1 MRKLFSRLGVVLL
14 VALFAMALPAQVFGA
29 PVKLDDS
36 TLFVQFW
43 PEGETGTNVV
53 IVGVELDAKT
63 ALPATVQL
71 PIPKGATVFWAGE
84 IIGPDPTTDIQ
95 RDFKLVDGA
104 AGQLVEFTVETT
116 RAVQFDATV
125 GAIDIDGDDIVT
137 SLKWLQ
143 SISSK
148 SVSFAVRVPSAVDDI
163 RITPK
168 PPAGDPQTNSVGE
181 KLYTLAD
188 QILQPG
194 DTANLEVRYRRA
206 GLASESSAPSVL
218 VILAGLLVLAVVAL
232 VVALAVQNRRRIA
245 EEE

>member
-14 VALFAMALPAQVFGA
+14 VALFAMVLPAQVFGA

-43 PEGETGTNVV
+43 PEGEAGTNVV
-53 IVGVELDAKT
+53 IVGVELDAGT
-63 ALPATVQL
+63 TLPATVRL

-84 IIGPDPTTDIQ
+84 IIGPDPATDIQ
-95 RDFKLVDGA
+95 RDFTLVDGA
-104 AGQLVEFTVETT
+104 EGQLVEFTVETT

-137 SLKWLQ
+137 SLQWLQ

-148 SVSFAVRVPSAVDDI
+148 SVSFAVRVPAAVDDI
-163 RITPK
+163 RITPE

-188 QILQPG
+188 QILVPG
-194 DTANLEVRYRRA
+194 DTTKLEVRYRRA
-206 GLASESSAPSVL
+206 GLASESGGPSVL
-218 VILAGLLVLAVVAL
+218 VILGGLLALAVIAL
-232 VVALAVQNRRRIA
+232 VVALAVQNKRRVA
-245 EEE
+245 EED

>member
-14 VALFAMALPAQVFGA
+14 VSIFAMALPAQVFGA

-36 TLFVQFW
+36 TIFVQFW
-43 PEGETGTNVV
+43 PEGEAGTNVV

-84 IIGPDPTTDIQ
+84 IIGPDPATDIQ
-95 RDFKLVDGA
+95 REFKLVDGVG
-104 AGQLVEFTVETT
+104 GQLVEFTVETT

-125 GAIDIDGDDIVT
+125 GAIDIDGDDILT
-137 SLKWLQ
+137 SLQWLQ

-148 SVSFAVRVPSAVDDI
+148 NVSFAVRVPSAVDDV
-163 RITPK
+163 RISPTAPT
-168 PPAGDPQTNSVGE
+168 ADPQTNSVGE

-188 QILQPG
+188 QILEPG
-194 DTANLEVRYRRA
+194 DTTRIEVRYRRA
-206 GLASESSAPSVL
+206 GLASQSSAPNVL
-218 VILAGLLVLAVVAL
+218 VILGGLLALAVVAL
-232 VVALAVQNRRRIA
+232 VAAIAVQGKRRAA
-245 EEE
+245 EEG